1 MDIPLALEYL
11 TGTSRILPTDD
22 WGSSAHTGDSYA
34 AFAAGWRGV
43 SAVPTQAEMDA
54 AWTAIEAAGG
64 VAGIEDGKG
73 RTDAKALYDSMRVL
87 RALVLVLLGENN
99 VLRQRD
105 RDRATDVAGSGS
117 LAALKTAWAAR
128 APLADRTAA
137 QARTAIRSAIDADA

>member
-1 MDIPLALEYL
+1 MTDIRKSVSTGWPRAGVLLALLASGVFALGLYL
-11 TGTSRILPTDD
+11 RERALKSRRL
-22 WGSSAHTGDSYA
+22 S
-34 AFAAGWRGV
+34 
-43 SAVPTQAEMDA
+43 
-54 AWTAIEAAGG
+54 
-64 VAGIEDGKG
+64 VA
-73 RTDAKALYDSMRVL
+73 LSVL